1 MSEIV
6 VIKCGGSTIAE
17 LSDSFFQSIVD
28 LKKKGK
34 HPILVHGGG
43 PDINK
48 LLQQLNIKSV
58 FVDGLRKTTADV
70 LSTVEMV
77 LCGKVNKQLV
87 TSIQKVGG
95 QAIGLSGCDGK
106 LIEVKAVDEAK
117 LGFVGEPVNINKA
130 LLYSLIEQSYIPII
144 APVGV
149 NKDGTHFNVNADSA
163 AAWVA
168 FALGAQELV
177 FVTDVDGILKDGNRL
192 DEVTTTEI
200 ENYIEDGTIYGGM
213 IPKVKGAIKS
223 LSGSLQSVLIMN
235 GKGSSLTKNGQL
247 VGTKI
252 TKAPVATNA

>member
-28 LKKKGK
+28 LKKSGK

-43 PDINK
+43 PDINQ

-58 FVDGLRKTTADV
+58 FVDGLRKTTTDV
-70 LSTVEMV
+70 LNTVEMV

-117 LGFVGEPVNINKA
+117 LGFVGEPVKINEA
-130 LLYSLIEQSYIPII
+130 LLHSLISQTYIPVI

-149 NKDGTHFNVNADSA
+149 NNEGTHFNVNADSA
-163 AAWVA
+163 AAWIA

-177 FVTDVDGILKDGNRL
+177 FVTDVDGILKDGVRL
-192 DEVTTTEI
+192 DEVTTVEI

-223 LSGSLQSVLIMN
+223 LSGTLQSVLIMN
-235 GKGSSLTKNGQL
+235 GKGSSLSENGQL

-252 TKAPVATNA
+252 MKAPVATKV